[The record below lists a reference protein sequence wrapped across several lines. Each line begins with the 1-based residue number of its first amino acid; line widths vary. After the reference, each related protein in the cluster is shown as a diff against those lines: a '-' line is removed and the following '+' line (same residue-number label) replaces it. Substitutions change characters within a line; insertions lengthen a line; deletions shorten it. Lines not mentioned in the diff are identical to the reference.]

1 MRKAR
6 PSFLTIILA
15 AALVV
20 LNLCALEG
28 PSSAGDVADIIPADQ
43 TPEPG
48 MKIALLENPVP
59 QSGSAAELIELAH
72 EYGWN
77 WDPETKAVLLQE
89 AADWDPGSSDAAIAL
104 LELARLHCEEGE
116 VEQAEAAFSEAAK
129 YQDAEIQAFVVV
141 MRTLCDT
148 LREKD
153 YARAEQWLQET
164 AERWAGKELGGWA
177 SLQLG
182 NLLRDY
188 TAEFR
193 RAIPYYRAAMESYPG
208 TLVAEEAELSIAE
221 CLSWSMA
228 RPARSAKH
236 YEAALE
242 HLTSPRLRARAIT
255 GYAITLCLLGE
266 YADAFA
272 LLTDFV
278 EHYPYDPCVP
288 LARAYRAFAAVRLDD
303 WETAVAD
310 AQAFV
315 EAPIGQRGHPWLHNS
330 EHTLGLYSFNQ
341 DEDYEE
347 ALAHFE
353 RAIEAAPDPEAKSKS
368 SAWAARSKV
377 QLGDHEGAVELFLA
391 AAEATQMRTLRCAYL
406 QEAAEAAADGGDKET
421 AKRIRN
427 LVLAECV
434 EPAEEPAATPSS

>member
-1 MRKAR
+1 MHTIR
-6 PSFLTIILA
+6 PPFPTIILV
-15 AALVV
+15 AALAG
-20 LNLCALEG
+20 LSLCALGG
-28 PSSAGDVADIIPADQ
+28 PSSAGGVAGIIPADQ
-43 TPEPG
+43 PPEPG
-48 MKIALLENPVP
+48 MEIALLENPVP

-104 LELARLHCEEGE
+104 LALARLHYEEGDL
-116 VEQAEAAFSEAAK
+116 EQARAAFAEAAT
-129 YQDAEIQAFVVV
+129 YQDAEIQAFVRV
-141 MRTLCDT
+141 MRVLCDA
-148 LREKD
+148 LSEKE
-153 YARAEQWLQET
+153 YARAEELLQQT
-164 AERWAGKELGGWA
+164 AQRWAGEELCAWA

-188 TAEFR
+188 TAEFD
-193 RAIPYYRAAMESYPG
+193 RAIPYYRAAMESYPN
-208 TLVAEEAELSIAE
+208 TLVAEEADLAIAE

-228 RPARSAKH
+228 RPAESAKH
-236 YEAALE
+236 YQAALE

-255 GYAITLCLLGE
+255 GYGITLCMLGE

-288 LARAYRAFAAVRLDD
+288 LARGYRAFAAVRLDD

-315 EAPIGQRGHPWLHNS
+315 DAPIGQRGHPWLHNS
-330 EHTLGLYSFNQ
+330 EHTLGVYSFREEQ
-341 DEDYEE
+341 KYEE
-347 ALAHFE
+347 ALGHFE
-353 RAIEAAPDPEAKSKS
+353 RAIEAAPDPEAKAMS

-377 QLGDHEGAVELFLA
+377 KLGDREGAVELLLA
-391 AAEATQMRTLRCAYL
+391 AAAATRMPTMRCAYL
-406 QEAAEAAADGGDKET
+406 REAADVAAIAGDEQT
-421 AKRIRN
+421 AERIRTQI
-427 LVLAECV
+427 LAEC
-434 EPAEEPAATPSS
+434 EAGEEEPATPPSG